1 MRQSRWDLQDAFSPM
16 VNVSK
21 LKPRSDI
28 RLEGVAKCAGGDW
41 AAVGCLDFGK
51 IMQEK

>member
-1 MRQSRWDLQDAFSPM
+1 MGFTRCILPM

-28 RLEGVAKCAGGDW
+28 RLEGVANVREAIG
-41 AAVGCLDFGK
+41 LL
-51 IMQEK
+51 